1 MMIIKEW
8 RTGVAIL
15 FGLLLFLP
23 VAQAEESFDCTH
35 CRSWT
40 ITILS
45 ETEELTITSVEGK
58 GIIMSNLPNKVF
70 DNMTTHLI
78 TLSKNMAGKVT
89 SLTYNKF
96 MDPDGDFVIVETTS
110 APGETESNCKFL
122 QGTGKWKGIKGS
134 GKFRPITRGKPIT
147 PGTSQG
153 CSRWTGTFE
162 LPK

>member
-1 MMIIKEW
+1 MMIIKQW

-40 ITILS
+40 ITTLS
-45 ETEELTITSVEGK
+45 ATEELTITSVEGK

-70 DNMTTHLI
+70 DNMTTHLVI
-78 TLSKNMAGKVT
+78 LSKNMAGKVT

-96 MDPDGDFVIVETTS
+96 MDPDGDFVIVETTT

-122 QGTGKWKGIKGS
+122 QGTG
-134 GKFRPITRGKPIT
+134 
-147 PGTSQG
+147 
-153 CSRWTGTFE
+153 
-162 LPK
+162 